1 MRELRGPETVFIFQN
16 ARDAV
21 DGERLLKAKG
31 VQVRVMP
38 LPVEISGSCGICL
51 RVDAQ

>member
-1 MRELRGPETVFIFQN
+1 M
-16 ARDAV
+16 
-21 DGERLLKAKG
+21 LKAKG

-51 RVDAQ
+51 RVDAQDAEGAEALLRGAGIGPLSAFQR